1 MESSGL
7 TPLIERMNRSQK
19 RPHGSLDSS
28 DDEVEFCGEKTREQ
42 RDAELLAEAVDVEDE
57 VATPAEIVDLTDG
70 MAAVGAVRASCST
83 CNTPIKQERIIKV
96 EHDDFKPQPS
106 PLPVP
111 APRPTLHPPQML
123 PQQSPPPPPA
133 LPPAVPP
140 LDPDQQRAV
149 ALALTGSNLFLTGGA
164 GVGKSFTLR
173 AIIEA
178 LIAKHGERHV
188 AVTASTG
195 TASVQFEQAQTLHS
209 LSGVGVPLHIS
220 DFGKIWRSANGQKK
234 EAWREMRV
242 LVIDEVSMLDAEFL
256 DWLSVAV
263 DRVVNWEEILHARGE
278 CRCRCTCPSCEDG
291 VAECQ
296 CSPRRCC
303 AYAHVHLGERRALPF
318 GGRIQLIFC
327 GDFMQLPPVRK
338 RGATQAQASAG
349 QRPSDRLPQ
358 LQDPP
363 PVTSKGGGG
372 GRSVPAPLYHALE
385 THGRRAF
392 QSVVWREANLTV
404 LELTRVHR
412 QRDPLLLDA
421 LNEVRMGHGKGD
433 KVKRLLEMTKRAL
446 VREPSVGEAPMV
458 ANPTTGGDE
467 PVLLFCDNARCDG
480 TNDERLRALLA
491 EGCEREKFRSV
502 DWVEVDEDTVVE
514 EVEQGRA
521 EDEVRNELEEELWQ
535 HHVRE
540 YDRKRPE
547 GRDDPS
553 YDEWKTFAIGCQVM
567 LTQNEAPGGFVNG
580 DIGVV
585 IGLRCATQEELDER
599 DEHLPPLAAVTEV
612 ERKCRLAECSQ
623 RFPFVQFRRSN
634 RRGDTAR
641 LVLPLNAGRRLYRVG
656 KAVRRALPLK
666 LAWAITVHKS
676 QGMSIPQLTVELGNA
691 FDEGQCYVAIS
702 RAQTLDG
709 LCIRNFDAE
718 RVKVSF
724 EAMRFHE
731 AVSAAS
737 LQQSPK
743 PMAAFFARAH
753 FWWKDLVEGPRTH
766 PAWVD
771 IYTSYGRY
779 RESNAARKPT
789 ERTPAGGTSIGSEMA
804 RWIAAYPVPERLR
817 RLHP

>member
-96 EHDDFKPQPS
+96 EHDDLKPQPS

-149 ALALTGSNLFLTGGA
+149 ALALTGRNLFLTGGA

-327 GDFMQLPPVRK
+327 GDFVQLPPVRK

-363 PVTSKGGGG
+363 PVTSKGRWAERARAAVSRARDAWKACVPVGRVARGQPDRARAHQGASAAGSAAARCAERSADGPWEGRQGETAARDDEASAREGGPRG
-372 GRSVPAPLYHALE
+372 GAP
-385 THGRRAF
+385 
-392 QSVVWREANLTV
+392 
-404 LELTRVHR
+404 
-412 QRDPLLLDA
+412 
-421 LNEVRMGHGKGD
+421 M
-433 KVKRLLEMTKRAL
+433 
-446 VREPSVGEAPMV
+446 GEA
-458 ANPTTGGDE
+458 PTTGGDE

-547 GRDDPS
+547 GGMIHRTMS
-553 YDEWKTFAIGCQVM
+553 
-567 LTQNEAPGGFVNG
+567 
-580 DIGVV
+580 
-585 IGLRCATQEELDER
+585 
-599 DEHLPPLAAVTEV
+599 
-612 ERKCRLAECSQ
+612 
-623 RFPFVQFRRSN
+623 
-634 RRGDTAR
+634 
-641 LVLPLNAGRRLYRVG
+641 GRRLPS
-656 KAVRRALPLK
+656 AVR
-666 LAWAITVHKS
+666 
-676 QGMSIPQLTVELGNA
+676 
-691 FDEGQCYVAIS
+691 
-702 RAQTLDG
+702 
-709 LCIRNFDAE
+709 
-718 RVKVSF
+718 
-724 EAMRFHE
+724 
-731 AVSAAS
+731 
-737 LQQSPK
+737 
-743 PMAAFFARAH
+743 
-753 FWWKDLVEGPRTH
+753 
-766 PAWVD
+766 
-771 IYTSYGRY
+771 
-779 RESNAARKPT
+779 
-789 ERTPAGGTSIGSEMA
+789 
-804 RWIAAYPVPERLR
+804 
-817 RLHP
+817 